1 MAECNPWDKASQQH
15 MALRQQEDSDHPT
28 VLVHQCPHQAALI
41 AVQALE
47 RQRLAL
53 VQQQPQS
60 LQPENQQDLQKPIQT
75 LYSTED
81 N

>member
-15 MALRQQEDSDHPT
+15 MALRQQEDSVLPA
-28 VLVHQCPHQAALI
+28 VLVHQHQIALV
-41 AVQALE
+41 AVQDLE

-53 VQQQPQS
+53 VQHQ
-60 LQPENQQDLQKPIQT
+60 NQQLESQQDSQKPIQT
-75 LYSTED
+75 PCLTED

>member
-15 MALRQQEDSDHPT
+15 MALRQQADSERPA
-28 VLVHQCPHQAALI
+28 VLVHQHQIALV

-47 RQRLAL
+47 HQRLAL
-53 VQQQPQS
+53 IQNQQP
-60 LQPENQQDLQKPIQT
+60 EKPQNLPTQIQT
-75 LYSTED
+75 QYSTEV